1 MVKRRNPVA
10 RSTVMRKGGAHRT
23 SRSGERSTKRRA
35 TRDEADQALDD
46 RAANERT
53 SDASDN
59 PDDPDSERRQ
69 DQSTP

>member
-23 SRSGERSTKRRA
+23 SRSGDRSAKRRA

-46 RAANERT
+46 RAAKEHT
-53 SDASDN
+53 GDASD
-59 PDDPDSERRQ
+59 DTGDPDSGRRL
-69 DQSTP
+69 

>member
-23 SRSGERSTKRRA
+23 SRSSKRSAKRRA
-35 TRDEADQALDD
+35 IRDEADQALDD

-53 SDASDN
+53 SDAGDK
-59 PDDPDSERRQ
+59 PGDEE
-69 DQSTP
+69 

>member
-23 SRSGERSTKRRA
+23 SRSGERSAKRRA

-46 RAANERT
+46 RDANEPT
-53 SDASDN
+53 GDASDN
-59 PDDPDSERRQ
+59 PDDPDSGRRL
-69 DQSTP
+69 